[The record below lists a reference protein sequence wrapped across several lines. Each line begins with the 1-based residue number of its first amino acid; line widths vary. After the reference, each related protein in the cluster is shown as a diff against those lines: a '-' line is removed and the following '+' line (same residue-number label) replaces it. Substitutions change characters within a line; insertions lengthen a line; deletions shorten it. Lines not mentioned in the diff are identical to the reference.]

1 MDESKNNY
9 ADLKKP
15 ARNIHTIWF
24 YLYKIPENVNYCMV
38 TKPWDVVA
46 QVWNGGECRDRKG
59 KRKGLPSGMMC
70 EVCTLS

>member
-1 MDESKNNY
+1 
-9 ADLKKP
+9 
-15 ARNIHTIWF
+15 
-24 YLYKIPENVNYCMV
+24 MV